1 MDLNE
6 EAVNELYEAVHSI
19 EYSLNKISD
28 MEEKKYELM
37 LHMWLGDIQGRR

>member
-6 EAVNELYEAVHSI
+6 EAVNELYEVLHSI
-19 EYSLNKISD
+19 ERSLSKISD
-28 MEEKKYELM
+28 IEEKKHELM